1 MRQTAYFR
9 NHEVSYYY
17 SIPYDCK
24 KMTVIKQRE
33 GVSIIDRFNAETPD
47 GKSLWMKQNVL
58 SIIRFVSLVQL
69 PKIKIFCM
77 VPSEHTEVVEGSQT
91 WVAPEFLDSEQAAD
105 NSSIHD
111 DGAASDEEDE
121 SDL

>member
-1 MRQTAYFR
+1 
-9 NHEVSYYY
+9 
-17 SIPYDCK
+17 
-24 KMTVIKQRE
+24 MTVIKQRE

-69 PKIKIFCM
+69 PKIKICCM

-91 WVAPEFLDSEQAAD
+91 LVAPEFLDSE
-105 NSSIHD
+105 
-111 DGAASDEEDE
+111 
-121 SDL
+121 